1 MIDENKKN
9 LIKLKVMAANSKDEN
24 SNIDSSVTQKP
35 YRLCAIFRRI
45 SETLSGKGSV
55 L

>member
-9 LIKLKVMAANSKDEN
+9 LIKLKVIVSKLKDEN
-24 SNIDSSVTQKP
+24 SNIDSSVTK
-35 YRLCAIFRRI
+35 
-45 SETLSGKGSV
+45 TLQAMRDIQENIRNLERKGSV